1 MGMTRIF
8 DIFLSPSSATRAS
21 SPATGCARGVKS
33 GGKAAVYLT
42 FVTTCGLVHNMYWN
56 DVQSEV
62 PLDDLF
68 AF

>member
-1 MGMTRIF
+1 MLNRRERFM
-8 DIFLSPSSATRAS
+8 AE
-21 SPATGCARGVKS
+21 S

-42 FVTTCGLVHNMYWN
+42 FVTTCGLVRNMYWN

-62 PLDDLF
+62 TLDDLF